1 MTIFSSNNPFE
12 HIQRRA
18 LAKKTTSFVGVAGN
32 ATGAQRPLPIRLHFN
47 SPTLDCHADSAL
59 FDQHSLESQMGIG
72 SYGEDS
78 KRPSEPDMPL
88 VPSTSPAAC
97 PFARGG
103 HCAFNNHLSIT
114 LGNEELGCL
123 AFIPSLSNLRTL
135 ASKRRAIPIISGK
148 RLACQQM
155 ELRLRAK
162 PTQQHAGMPIYYV
175 DLTIRSGTTLE
186 NTLANARGTATR
198 WFRSDRPGQRVQ
210 PRRLCTSSG

>member
-1 MTIFSSNNPFE
+1 MTIPDPDAPFE
-12 HIQRRA
+12 HILHRA
-18 LAKKTTSFVGVAGN
+18 LAKKTTGFVGVA
-32 ATGAQRPLPIRLHFN
+32 GAQRPLPIRLHFN
-47 SPTLDCHADSAL
+47 SPALDCHADSTL

-114 LGNEELGCL
+114 LDNEEVGCL
-123 AFIPSLSNLRTL
+123 AFIPSLNNFRTL
-135 ASKRRAIPIISGK
+135 ASTQRAIPIISGK

-155 ELRLRAK
+155 ELRLRGK
-162 PTQQHAGMPIYYV
+162 PARQHAGMPIYYV

-186 NTLANARGTATR
+186 KTLANARGTASR
-198 WFRSDRPGQRVQ
+198 WFRSDRPGQGGLARVR
-210 PRRLCTSSG
+210 PRRLCTLSG